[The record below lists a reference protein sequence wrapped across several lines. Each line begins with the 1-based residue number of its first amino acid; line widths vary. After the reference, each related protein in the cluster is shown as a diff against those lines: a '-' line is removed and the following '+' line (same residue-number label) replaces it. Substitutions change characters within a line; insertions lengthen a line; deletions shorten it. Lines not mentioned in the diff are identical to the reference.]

1 MPDARSSDSKMER
14 LVISLEDD
22 GAGNGPE
29 LSSMSPHDLPRTV
42 LVSGTA
48 WGWSLDVARHPSTII
63 TQYDCRRLT
72 MFVGR
77 GWNKSESL
85 VDALARTHW
94 KFLYVAVRL
103 RPPAWRLCHLPDDRG
118 HVIPCRKVT
127 RPTDVSVV
135 ATADDGRDRNC
146 YSKGTVG
153 RAIRSSFVNGASL
166 TMLVGQ

>member
-1 MPDARSSDSKMER
+1 MPDARSSDSKVER
-14 LVISLEDD
+14 FVISREDD

-29 LSSMSPHDLPRTV
+29 LSSMSPQDLPRTV

-48 WGWSLDVARHPSTII
+48 WGWSLDVARHPSIII

-72 MFVGR
+72 R

-94 KFLYVAVRL
+94 EIFVCRCPSCVI
-103 RPPAWRLCHLPDDRG
+103 RPGRSVIFWTI
-118 HVIPCRKVT
+118 VIPCRKVN

-135 ATADDGRDRNC
+135 ATADDGQDWNC
-146 YSKGTVG
+146 
-153 RAIRSSFVNGASL
+153 
-166 TMLVGQ
+166 